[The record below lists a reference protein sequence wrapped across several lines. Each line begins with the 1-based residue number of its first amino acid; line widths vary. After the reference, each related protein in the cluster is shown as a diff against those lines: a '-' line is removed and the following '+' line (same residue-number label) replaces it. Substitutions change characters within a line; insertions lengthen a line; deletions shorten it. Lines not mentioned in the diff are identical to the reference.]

1 MRIVSLL
8 PAATEWLCAFGAE
21 DLIVGRSHECDFPP
35 AVQDR
40 PVVTRATFDDAGD
53 SAAIDRAVRDTLWQ
67 GLSLYDVDLGALREL
82 KPDLVVTQEQCEVC
96 AVSLDG
102 LEAALT
108 DWTGGQPELFSL
120 APTTFKQVLDTA
132 LRLGREIGRTAE
144 AMQFIAERERELRR
158 LRERIGARRDGT
170 VDGREAPSVVCIE
183 WIEPLMTAGHWM
195 PGLVELA
202 GGRALLAEGGA
213 PSPYV
218 AWDDIVVADPDVLA
232 VTACGFPVEQS
243 LRDLGYLTERPEW
256 SELRAVREGRVFV
269 LDGNA
274 YFNRPG
280 PRLYRSVELL
290 AAVLHP
296 DRADVRPEPWEVVQ
310 VGAEQADT
318 LAP

>member
-1 MRIVSLL
+1 V
-8 PAATEWLCAFGAE
+8 A
-21 DLIVGRSHECDFPP
+21 
-35 AVQDR
+35 
-40 PVVTRATFDDAGD
+40 
-53 SAAIDRAVRDTLWQ
+53 
-67 GLSLYDVDLGALREL
+67 
-82 KPDLVVTQEQCEVC
+82 
-96 AVSLDG
+96 
-102 LEAALT
+102 
-108 DWTGGQPELFSL
+108 
-120 APTTFKQVLDTA
+120 
-132 LRLGREIGRTAE
+132 
-144 AMQFIAERERELRR
+144 
-158 LRERIGARRDGT
+158 
-170 VDGREAPSVVCIE
+170 GREAPSVVCIE

-218 AWDDIVVADPDVLA
+218 AWDDIVAADPDVLA
-232 VTACGFPVEQS
+232 VTACGFSVEQS

-296 DRADVRPEPWEVVQ
+296 DRAGIHPEPWEVVQ